1 MTVFTNIFGGD
12 NIAPSSV
19 SYASV
24 TLSTASTQYYWPL
37 ETSANN
43 DLIATIMDVT
53 SNTAGNILKLGP
65 ANEIS
70 NGQTILFNN
79 PGANSF
85 IVQDYAG
92 TQILNVSPG
101 TTWQIYLTDNSTTAG
116 TWRAFQYGASVS
128 SANASALAG
137 TGIIALG
144 SLLSQSMPVLTY
156 SINHTLTVPDRA
168 YTFLWTS
175 GVGTFTLPLA
185 STAGNNWFVQFKNAG
200 TGVLTIQTV
209 GANVV
214 DNAASISLQP
224 LESCIVLTDGVN
236 YYSLGLG
243 QSAIFAFD
251 YTTINVAGTGNY
263 VLSGAELNR
272 VAYEF
277 TGVLTGNRSVV
288 VPATVQ
294 QYWIDNATTGA
305 FTLTVKTSAGTGIGV
320 SQGSRG
326 IYYCDGSDV
335 VDADTTTA
343 SFPITV
349 AQGGTGATTAG
360 GALINLGGTAV
371 GIPIFEA
378 ANQQAA
384 WTALGVAPAG
394 VVNGGTY

>member
-85 IVQDYAG
+85 IVQGFTG

-185 STAGNNWFVQFKNAG
+185 SAAGNNWFVQFKNAG
-200 TGVLTIQTV
+200 TGNIIIQTV
-209 GANVV
+209 GANTI

-224 LESCIVLTDGVN
+224 LESCIALTDGVN

-277 TGVLTGNRSVV
+277 TGALTGNRNVI
-288 VPATVQ
+288 VPNTIQ
-294 QYWIDNATTGA
+294 QYWVTNSTTGA
-305 FTLTVKTSAGTGIGV
+305 FSLTVKTASTSGV
-320 SQGSRG
+320 AVTQ
-326 IYYCDGSDV
+326 
-335 VDADTTTA
+335 TA
-343 SFPITV
+343 SAILYSNGNQVVSAETGGISLPLPI
-349 AQGGTGATTAG
+349 ALGGTGATTAAQAVVDLG
-360 GALINLGGTAV
+360 LNPLDGGT
-371 GIPIFEA
+371 F
-378 ANQQAA
+378 
-384 WTALGVAPAG
+384 
-394 VVNGGTY
+394 

>member
-85 IVQDYAG
+85 IVQNYAG

-185 STAGNNWFVQFKNAG
+185 SSAGNNWFVQFKNAG
-200 TGVLTIQTV
+200 TGNIVIQTV
-209 GANVV
+209 GANTI
-214 DNAASISLQP
+214 DNAASVSLQP

-243 QSAIFAFD
+243 QSAVFAFD

-277 TGVLTGNRSVV
+277 TGVLTGNRVV
-288 VPATVQ
+288 IVPNTIQ
-294 QYWIDNATTGA
+294 QYWVTNSTTGA
-305 FTLTVKTSAGTGIGV
+305 FSLTIKTATTSGVAVTQTAAAILYCNGNQVVSAETG
-320 SQGSRG
+320 G
-326 IYYCDGSDV
+326 ISLPL
-335 VDADTTTA
+335 
-343 SFPITV
+343 PISL
-349 AQGGTGATTAG
+349 GGTGATTAAQAVVDLG
-360 GALINLGGTAV
+360 LNPLDGGT
-371 GIPIFEA
+371 F
-378 ANQQAA
+378 
-384 WTALGVAPAG
+384 
-394 VVNGGTY
+394 

>member
-85 IVQDYAG
+85 IVQGFTG

-156 SINHTLTVPDRA
+156 SVNHTLTVPDRA

-185 STAGNNWFVQFKNAG
+185 SAAGNNWFVQFKNAG
-200 TGVLTIQTV
+200 TGNIIIQTV
-209 GANVV
+209 GANTI

-224 LESCIVLTDGVN
+224 LESCIALTDGVN

-277 TGVLTGNRSVV
+277 TGALTGNRNVI
-288 VPATVQ
+288 VPNTIQ
-294 QYWIDNATTGA
+294 QYWVTNSTTGA
-305 FTLTVKTSAGTGIGV
+305 FSLTVKTASTSGV
-320 SQGSRG
+320 AVTQ
-326 IYYCDGSDV
+326 
-335 VDADTTTA
+335 TA
-343 SFPITV
+343 SAILYSNGNQVVSAETGGISLPLPI
-349 AQGGTGATTAG
+349 ALGGTGATTAAQAVVDLG
-360 GALINLGGTAV
+360 LNPLDGGT
-371 GIPIFEA
+371 F
-378 ANQQAA
+378 
-384 WTALGVAPAG
+384 
-394 VVNGGTY
+394 

>member
-53 SNTAGNILKLGP
+53 SNTAGNILKLSP

-85 IVQDYAG
+85 IVQGFTG

-128 SANASALAG
+128 SANASSLAG

-156 SINHTLTVPDRA
+156 SVNHTLTVPDRA

-185 STAGNNWFVQFKNAG
+185 SAAGNNWFVQFKNAG
-200 TGVLTIQTV
+200 TGNIIIQTV
-209 GANVV
+209 GANTI

-224 LESCIVLTDGVN
+224 LESCIALTDGVN

-277 TGVLTGNRSVV
+277 TGALTGNRNII
-288 VPATVQ
+288 VPNTIQ
-294 QYWIDNATTGA
+294 QYWVTNSTTGA
-305 FTLTVKTSAGTGIGV
+305 FSLTVKTATTSGV
-320 SQGSRG
+320 AVTQ
-326 IYYCDGSDV
+326 
-335 VDADTTTA
+335 TA
-343 SFPITV
+343 SVILYSNGNHVVPAETGGISLPIPI
-349 AQGGTGATTAG
+349 ALGGTGATTA
-360 GALINLGGTAV
+360 AQAVINLGLD
-371 GIPIFEA
+371 PID
-378 ANQQAA
+378 
-384 WTALGVAPAG
+384 
-394 VVNGGTY
+394 GGTF

>member
-53 SNTAGNILKLGP
+53 SSTAGNILKLGP

-85 IVQDYAG
+85 IVQGFTG

-128 SANASALAG
+128 SANASSLAG

-156 SINHTLTVPDRA
+156 SVNHTLTVPDRA

-200 TGVLTIQTV
+200 TGIITIQTV
-209 GANVV
+209 GANTI
-214 DNAASISLQP
+214 DSSASISLQP

-243 QSAIFAFD
+243 QSAVFAFD
-251 YTTINVAGTGNY
+251 YTSINIAGTGNY
-263 VLSGAELNR
+263 TLSGSELNR
-272 VAYEF
+272 VAYNF
-277 TGVLTGNRSVV
+277 TGVLTGNRVV
-288 VPATVQ
+288 IVPNTVQ
-294 QYWIDNATTGA
+294 QYWVTNSTTGA
-305 FTLTVKTSAGTGIGV
+305 FTLTVKTASTSGV
-320 SQGSRG
+320 AVTQ
-326 IYYCDGSDV
+326 
-335 VDADTTTA
+335 TA
-343 SFPITV
+343 SAILYSNGTQVIAAETGGISLPIPIS
-349 AQGGTGATTAG
+349 QGGTGATTA
-360 GALINLGGTAV
+360 AQAVINLGLD
-371 GIPIFEA
+371 PID
-378 ANQQAA
+378 
-384 WTALGVAPAG
+384 
-394 VVNGGTY
+394 GGTF

>member
-85 IVQDYAG
+85 IVQGFTG

-185 STAGNNWFVQFKNAG
+185 SSAGNNWFVQFKNAG
-200 TGVLTIQTV
+200 TGNIVIQTV
-209 GANVV
+209 GANTI
-214 DNAASISLQP
+214 DNAASVSLQP

-243 QSAIFAFD
+243 QSAVFAFD

-263 VLSGAELNR
+263 TLSGSELNR
-272 VAYEF
+272 VAYNF
-277 TGVLTGNRSVV
+277 TGALTGNRVV
-288 VPATVQ
+288 IVPNTVQ
-294 QYWIDNATTGA
+294 QYWVTNSTTGA
-305 FTLTVKTSAGTGIGV
+305 FTLTVKTASTSGV
-320 SQGSRG
+320 AVTQ
-326 IYYCDGSDV
+326 
-335 VDADTTTA
+335 TA
-343 SFPITV
+343 SAILYSNGTQVIAAETGGISLPLPISL
-349 AQGGTGATTAG
+349 GGTGATTAAQAVVDLG
-360 GALINLGGTAV
+360 LNPLDGGT
-371 GIPIFEA
+371 F
-378 ANQQAA
+378 
-384 WTALGVAPAG
+384 
-394 VVNGGTY
+394 

>member
-53 SNTAGNILKLGP
+53 SNAAGYILKLGP

-85 IVQDYAG
+85 IVQNYAG

-101 TTWQIYLTDNSTTAG
+101 TTWQIYLTSNTTAAG

-185 STAGNNWFVQFKNAG
+185 SSAGNNWFVQFKNAG
-200 TGVLTIQTV
+200 TGNIVIQTV
-209 GANVV
+209 GANTI
-214 DNAASISLQP
+214 DNAASVSLQP

-243 QSAIFAFD
+243 QSAVFAFD

-277 TGVLTGNRSVV
+277 TGVLTGNRVV
-288 VPATVQ
+288 IVPNTIQ
-294 QYWIDNATTGA
+294 QYWVTNSTTGA
-305 FTLTVKTSAGTGIGV
+305 FSLTIKTATTSGVAVTQTAAAILYCNGNQVVSAETG
-320 SQGSRG
+320 G
-326 IYYCDGSDV
+326 ISLPL
-335 VDADTTTA
+335 
-343 SFPITV
+343 PISL
-349 AQGGTGATTAG
+349 GGTGATTAAQAVVDLG
-360 GALINLGGTAV
+360 LNPLDGGT
-371 GIPIFEA
+371 F
-378 ANQQAA
+378 
-384 WTALGVAPAG
+384 
-394 VVNGGTY
+394 

>member
-79 PGANSF
+79 PGSNSF

-101 TTWQIYLTDNSTTAG
+101 TTWQIYLTDNSTPAG

-185 STAGNNWFVQFKNAG
+185 SSAGNNWFVQFKNAG
-200 TGVLTIQTV
+200 TGNIVIQTV
-209 GANVV
+209 GANTI
-214 DNAASISLQP
+214 DNAASVSLQP

-243 QSAIFAFD
+243 QSAVFAFD
-251 YTTINVAGTGNY
+251 YTTINVAGTGDY

-277 TGVLTGNRSVV
+277 TGVLTGNRVV
-288 VPATVQ
+288 IVPNTIQ
-294 QYWIDNATTGA
+294 QYWVTNSTTGA
-305 FTLTVKTSAGTGIGV
+305 FSLTIKTATTSGVAVTQTAAAILYCNGNQVVSAETG
-320 SQGSRG
+320 G
-326 IYYCDGSDV
+326 ISLPL
-335 VDADTTTA
+335 
-343 SFPITV
+343 PISL
-349 AQGGTGATTAG
+349 GGTGATTAAQAVVDLG
-360 GALINLGGTAV
+360 LNPLDGGT
-371 GIPIFEA
+371 F
-378 ANQQAA
+378 
-384 WTALGVAPAG
+384 
-394 VVNGGTY
+394 

>member
-85 IVQDYAG
+85 IVQNYAG

-185 STAGNNWFVQFKNAG
+185 SSAGNNWFVQFKNAG
-200 TGVLTIQTV
+200 TGNIVIQTV
-209 GANVV
+209 GANTI
-214 DNAASISLQP
+214 DNAASVSLQP

-243 QSAIFAFD
+243 QSAVFAFD

-277 TGVLTGNRSVV
+277 TGVLTGNRVV
-288 VPATVQ
+288 IVPNTIQ
-294 QYWIDNATTGA
+294 QYWVTNSTTGA
-305 FTLTVKTSAGTGIGV
+305 FSLTIKTATTSGVAVTQTAAAILYCNGNQVVSAETG
-320 SQGSRG
+320 G
-326 IYYCDGSDV
+326 ISLPL
-335 VDADTTTA
+335 
-343 SFPITV
+343 PISL
-349 AQGGTGATTAG
+349 GGTGATTAAQAVVDLG
-360 GALINLGGTAV
+360 LNPIDGGT
-371 GIPIFEA
+371 F
-378 ANQQAA
+378 
-384 WTALGVAPAG
+384 
-394 VVNGGTY
+394 